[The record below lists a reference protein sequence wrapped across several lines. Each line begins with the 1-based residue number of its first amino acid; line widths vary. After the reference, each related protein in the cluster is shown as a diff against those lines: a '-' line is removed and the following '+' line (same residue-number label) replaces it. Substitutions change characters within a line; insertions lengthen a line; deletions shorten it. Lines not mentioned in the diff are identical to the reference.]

1 MIEKNLILLLLLQVS
16 HTKFYIGGYLG
27 KVKGSKNIYIIIY
40 QGSTCSSTS
49 ASLCVF
55 NGWCIGGCFN

>member
-1 MIEKNLILLLLLQVS
+1 LLLLLQVS